1 MFANDSVHILTVSAD
16 LEEIPGITL
25 EECKERCRLT
35 TGCRSI
41 DFSVPRDKCYLNR
54 LSPFDPG
61 ANVKIFNSMD
71 TYTFC
76 TEGTS
81 SILIISKN
89 VTMPTESLY
98 NYSRMSE
105 NSDGPIV
112 AYYEE
117 EEKWKNVSEISKLF
131 DRLHTLSTR
140 LNIRRLKADI
150 FKCIFANKSYYILT
164 QIWS

>member
-1 MFANDSVHILTVSAD
+1 MLAVSAD
-16 LEEIPGITL
+16 LEDIPRFTL

-41 DFSVPRDKCYLNR
+41 DFSVPWNRCYLNR

-61 ANVKIFNSMD
+61 ANVKIFYSMD

-81 SILIISKN
+81 SIVIISKN
-89 VTMPTESLY
+89 VIMATESLY
-98 NYSRMSE
+98 NYSRISE

-112 AYYEE
+112 PYYEE
-117 EEKWKNVSEISKLF
+117 EEKWKSVSEIWNLF

-140 LNIRRLKADI
+140 LNIYRLKADI
-150 FKCIFANKSYYILT
+150 FKCIFSNKSYYILI
-164 QIWS
+164 QI